1 MARSNSVHPLVEL
14 IKRHKRAGHR
24 VGGGI
29 YSACSAHPMV
39 LKAVMC
45 QALADESLVCIEATS
60 NQVDQFG
67 GYTGMKPADF
77 SQFVARLAKEMRLP
91 MDRIILGGD
100 HLGPN
105 AWRGE
110 SSTSAMAKAQDLVR
124 AYVSAGFTKI
134 HLDASMPC
142 ADDKAGGKEFLPDK
156 VVAQRAAQLCS
167 ICEETASGHKGKRAL
182 PVYVVGTEVPRPG
195 GALDNAEA
203 LHATN
208 PQDAS
213 RTIAI
218 TKAAFENLGLE
229 DAWNR
234 VVALVVQPG
243 VEFSDST
250 VTSYER
256 KKAAKLSRLIETDSQ
271 LVYEAHS
278 TDYQTQQHLTEMVQ
292 DHFAILKVGPELTFA
307 MREALFALSHIED
320 EMLAAADITQPSH
333 LRDVL
338 EKTMCDKPGNW
349 NKHYHGTP
357 AQQAFA
363 RKYSYSD
370 RSRYYWP
377 EPQLAAAVEKLM
389 ANLQARR
396 PPLTLLSQ
404 YLPEQYRKVREG
416 ELQNEPAQ
424 LVQDRIREVSRKYTA
439 ACSNTP

>member
-1 MARSNSVHPLVEL
+1 MAGKNNLHPLVEL
-14 IKRHKRAGHR
+14 IKRHKRTG
-24 VGGGI
+24 VGGI

-39 LKAVMC
+39 LKAVMG
-45 QALADESLVCIEATS
+45 QARADQSLVCIEATS

-77 SQFVARLAKEMRLP
+77 SQFVAHLAKEVKLP
-91 MDRIILGGD
+91 LDHIILGGD

-110 SSTSAMAKAQDLVR
+110 SSGSAMAKAQDLVR
-124 AYVSAGFTKI
+124 AYVMAGFTKI

-142 ADDKAGGKEFLPDK
+142 ADDKAGGKEFLPDE
-156 VVAQRAAQLCS
+156 VVAQRAAQLCAV
-167 ICEETASGHKGKRAL
+167 CEETARTLKGKRSL

-203 LHATN
+203 LHATS
-208 PQDAS
+208 PQDAR

-218 TKAAFENLGLE
+218 TKTSFDKLGLQE
-229 DAWNR
+229 AWKR

-250 VTSYER
+250 VTNYER
-256 KKAAKLSRLIETDSQ
+256 RKASRLSRLIEKDPQ

-292 DHFAILKVGPELTFA
+292 DHFSILKVGPELTFVL
-307 MREALFALSHIED
+307 REALFALAEVEE
-320 EMLAAADITQPSH
+320 EMLAVAGIAEPSR
-333 LRDVL
+333 LREAL
-338 EKTMCDKPGNW
+338 EMTMCEKPGNW

-357 AQQAFA
+357 ADLAFA

-377 EPQLAAAVEKLM
+377 EPKVAAAAQKLI
-389 ANLQARR
+389 ANLQAHR
-396 PPLTLLSQ
+396 PPLNLLSQ
-404 YLPEQYRKVREG
+404 YMPEQYRKVREG
-416 ELQNEPAQ
+416 HLQNEPA
-424 LVQDRIREVSRKYTA
+424 LLIQDRIQDVARKYAA
-439 ACSNTP
+439 ACSNSRR

>member
-1 MARSNSVHPLVEL
+1 MARSNSLHPLVEL
-14 IKRHKRAGHR
+14 IKRHKRRGNR
-24 VGGGI
+24 GGGI

-45 QALADESLVCIEATS
+45 QALADQSLVCIEATS

-77 SQFVARLAKEMRLP
+77 SQFVARLAKEVKLP
-91 MDRIILGGD
+91 MDHIILGGD

-105 AWRGE
+105 AWRAE

-142 ADDKAGGKEFLPDK
+142 ADDKAAGKEFLPDE
-156 VVAQRAAQLCS
+156 VVAQRAAQLCA
-167 ICEETASGHKGKRAL
+167 ICEETARGLKGNRPL

-195 GALDNAEA
+195 GALDNTET

-208 PQDAS
+208 PQDA
-213 RTIAI
+213 RHTAAI
-218 TKAAFENLGLE
+218 TKAAFDQLGLQE
-229 DAWNR
+229 AWKR

-250 VTSYER
+250 VTNYER
-256 KKAAKLSRLIETDSQ
+256 KKAVRLSRLIEKDSQ

-307 MREALFALSHIED
+307 LREALFALADIEQ
-320 EMLAAADITQPSH
+320 EMLPVGEILEPSR
-333 LRDVL
+333 LREVL
-338 EKTMCDKPGNW
+338 EKTMCEKPGNW

-377 EPQLAAAVEKLM
+377 EPQLAAAVQKLI
-389 ANLQARR
+389 ANLQTHR

-404 YLPEQYRKVREG
+404 YLPEQYRKIREG

-424 LVQDRIREVSRKYTA
+424 LIEDRIREVSRKYTA
-439 ACSNTP
+439 ACSKAL

>member
-1 MARSNSVHPLVEL
+1 MAGKNSVHPLVEL
-14 IKRHKRAGHR
+14 IRRHKRTGA
-24 VGGGI
+24 GGI

-45 QALADESLVCIEATS
+45 QALADQSLVCIEATS

-77 SQFVARLAKEMRLP
+77 SQFVARLAKEVKLP
-91 MDRIILGGD
+91 LDHIILGGD

-110 SSTSAMAKAQDLVR
+110 SSGSAMAKAQDLVR
-124 AYVSAGFTKI
+124 AYVTAGFTKI

-142 ADDKAGGKEFLPDK
+142 ADDKAEGKEFLPDE
-156 VVAQRAAQLCS
+156 VVAERSAQLCAV
-167 ICEETASGHKGKRAL
+167 CEQTARTLRGKRTL

-195 GALDNAEA
+195 GALDNTET
-203 LHATN
+203 LHATS
-208 PQDAS
+208 PRDA
-213 RTIAI
+213 RHTISI
-218 TKAAFENLGLE
+218 TQAAFEKVGLQ
-229 DAWNR
+229 DAWKR
-234 VVALVVQPG
+234 VIALVVQPG
-243 VEFSDST
+243 VEFSDAA
-250 VTSYER
+250 VINYQR
-256 KKAAKLSRLIETDSQ
+256 KTAARLSRLIESNSQ

-307 MREALFALSHIED
+307 LREALFALAHIEE
-320 EMLAAADITQPSH
+320 EMLAVAGIAEPSR
-333 LRDVL
+333 LRAVL

-357 AQQAFA
+357 AEQAFA

-377 EPQLAAAVEKLM
+377 EPQVAAAAQKLI
-389 ANLQARR
+389 ANLHAHR
-396 PPLTLLSQ
+396 PPLNLLSQ
-404 YLPEQYRKVREG
+404 YLSEQYRKVREG
-416 ELQNEPAQ
+416 QLQNDPA
-424 LVQDRIREVSRKYTA
+424 LLIQDRIQEVARKYAA
-439 ACSNTP
+439 ACANSRR